1 MTGMNQNQNQHSG
14 GGRIATAL
22 RHVGLVAAGGT
33 AATILIGGIAMA
45 THDGNSLHACAHA
58 QTGTLRLVES
68 ADECGPPETA
78 MEWNIEGPQGPIGP
92 VGPMGPQGPQ
102 GPIGPM
108 GPQGPIGP
116 QGVAGDDGAVG
127 PTGPQGPAGPGA
139 ASGYEIVNDFVE
151 NDFGN
156 MGEILTT
163 ECPAGKVVVGGGH
176 TMNPPVGRIRE
187 SRPQSDGSGWYV
199 WIENLGGNTPT
210 IGAWAICVDE

>member
-78 MEWNIEGPQGPIGP
+78 IEWNIE
-92 VGPMGPQGPQ
+92 
-102 GPIGPM
+102 